1 LPPTRPGNSAL
12 QDVGQR
18 IIVGVGGLI
27 LQQASARN
35 KRLHAIGERHMAQ
48 VTRRFF
54 LLSSAALSAG
64 CATRGPSP
72 NGTPSAQKI
81 RQPVV
86 GQSWRYAKHDLY
98 THAIIYDEVDHVASI
113 DRYIEIDSNNQAT
126 GHENDGK
133 TSWGSAL
140 LRKFTGHRDRP
151 AGALPGEVQS
161 PWGMVL
167 VDPHW
172 SKLQVYETPV
182 PLWPAQLRPGWETRV
197 STHYK
202 TSDNGEALRWDQTMK
217 AHAWETITV
226 PAGRFT
232 ALRYTNSIKFGCED
246 FARKDCTRQETL
258 WFAAEVGR
266 WVARESAGSYYADDS
281 AFDQPFVESGFR
293 WELLEWS

>member
-1 LPPTRPGNSAL
+1 M
-12 QDVGQR
+12 
-18 IIVGVGGLI
+18 
-27 LQQASARN
+27 AR
-35 KRLHAIGERHMAQ
+35 

-54 LLSSAALSAG
+54 LLSSAALSVG
-64 CATRGPSP
+64 CAARGPSP
-72 NGTPSAQKI
+72 DSAAAPAQKI

-98 THAIIYDEVDHVASI
+98 THAIIYDEVDRLASI
-113 DRYIEIDSNNQAT
+113 DRYIEIDSSNQA
-126 GHENDGK
+126 HSRENDAK
-133 TSWGSAL
+133 ASWGGSL

-151 AGALPGEVQS
+151 AGALPGEIQS
-161 PWGMVL
+161 SWGMVL

-182 PLWPAQLRPGWETRV
+182 PLWPAQLRPGWETHV

-202 TSDNGEALRWDQTMK
+202 TSDNGEPSRWDQTMK
-217 AHAWETITV
+217 AHAWETVTV

-232 ALRYTNSIKFGCED
+232 ALRYTNSIKFGCDD

-258 WFAAEVGR
+258 WFAAEIGR